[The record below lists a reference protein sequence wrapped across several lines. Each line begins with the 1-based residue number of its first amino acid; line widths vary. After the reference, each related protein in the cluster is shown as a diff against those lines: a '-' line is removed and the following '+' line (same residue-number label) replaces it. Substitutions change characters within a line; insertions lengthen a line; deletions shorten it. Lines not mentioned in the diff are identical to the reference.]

1 MSEPPAVN
9 FEFVKKVQQQIW
21 STGDFAVLATGIV
34 ITGELLC
41 ESLDVFPGEKVL
53 DVACGSGNAAISAA
67 RRGAEVT
74 GLDYVPALLERAG
87 ERAAAERMKIAW
99 VEGDAEAL
107 PFADGSFDVVLSTFG
122 SMFAPD
128 QQRAADELTR
138 VCRPGGRIGMANW
151 TPAGF
156 LGQMFI
162 TIFKHAPP
170 PVPIDPPLFWG
181 VEPKVRELFG
191 DRVSAVEFVPREVV
205 LRFRSPEHWLAVFS
219 EFFGP
224 LSVALTRLGDDGA
237 PALENDL
244 LELARRENRA
254 GEGALKVGAPYIEV
268 LATRA

>member
-1 MSEPPAVN
+1 VN
-9 FEFVKKVQQQIW
+9 FELVKRVQQQMW

-41 ESLDVFPGEKVL
+41 ESLDVSPGQQVL

-67 RRGAEVT
+67 RRAAIVT
-74 GLDYVPALLERAG
+74 GLDYVPALLDRAR
-87 ERAAAERMKIAW
+87 ERAAAERMEIAW

-107 PFADGSFDVVLSTFG
+107 PFEDGSFDVVLSTFG
-122 SMFAPD
+122 AMFAPD
-128 QQRAADELTR
+128 QHQAADELTR

-156 LGQMFI
+156 VGQMFI

-181 VEPKVRELFG
+181 VEPKVRELFA
-191 DRVSAVEFVPREVV
+191 DRVSALELLPRTVT
-205 LRFRSPEHWLAVFS
+205 LRFHSPEHWLAVFR
-219 EFFGP
+219 EYFGP
-224 LSVALTRLGDDGA
+224 LHVAIDRLGDEGA

-254 GEGALKVGAPYIEV
+254 GDGALSIPAAYVEV